1 MSDDMGRNTDSA
13 TNGQDAVTGPGMG
26 EARAARHDGLPVIHT
41 TDLWRIYTMGKQE
54 IPALRGIDLVIEQG
68 EYIALKGRSGSGKTT
83 LLNCLGGLD
92 NPTRGSVK
100 ILGQEIG
107 RWNERKLTLWR
118 RAHVGFIFQS
128 LGLMPTLS
136 AYENVELILRIL
148 NVSRRERDLRTRAAL
163 DLVGLTP
170 WIDHRPFEMS
180 GGQQQRVAIARA
192 LVTEPA
198 LILADEPTGELD
210 SKTATEILT
219 LFQTLVHERG
229 MTILMATHDSLVDEF
244 VDKVMHLQDGAIVE
258 VTKGTPLDDTPLAS
272 AQPALG
278 KER

>member
-1 MSDDMGRNTDSA
+1 MNWRPH
-13 TNGQDAVTGPGMG
+13 AVTGCRSSTPPVVAHLHHGQAGDPGAAG
-26 EARAARHDGLPVIHT
+26 HQPGHRAG
-41 TDLWRIYTMGKQE
+41 RIYC
-54 IPALRGIDLVIEQG
+54 AQG
-68 EYIALKGRSGSGKTT
+68 SLGQRQGPRCSTAWAGWTT
-83 LLNCLGGLD
+83 R
-92 NPTRGSVK
+92 RGSVK